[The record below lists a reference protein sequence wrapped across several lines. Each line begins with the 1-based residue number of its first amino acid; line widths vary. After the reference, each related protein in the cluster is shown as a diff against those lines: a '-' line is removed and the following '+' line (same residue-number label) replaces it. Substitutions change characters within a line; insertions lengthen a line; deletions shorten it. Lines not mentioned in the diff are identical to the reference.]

1 MHHWPEVPAGQFAV
15 RPGPIAAFD
24 IFEITI
30 SGRGAHGA
38 MLHLAIDP
46 VVAAAQVVNA
56 LQPSRAVM

>member
-1 MHHWPEVPAGQFAV
+1 MM
-15 RPGPIAAFD
+15 AAFD

-56 LQPSRAVM
+56 LQPSQAVM